1 MNQEMHDLRD
11 ALIDRLHGLAD
22 DQDQHARWA
31 IRERDLQKETAHRA
45 AAIGLRMAAG
55 VVSANL
61 SPDPVAQ
68 SLSSLPG
75 EPGALVPS
83 TLVSWRLVA
92 AGGTEAL
99 PDATLA
105 SQRGRRNLEMT
116 RSAPR

>member
-55 VVSANL
+55 VVSAGL
-61 SPDPVAQ
+61 SPDPAA
-68 SLSSLPG
+68 SSLALPRG
-75 EPGALVPS
+75 EPGARFAT
-83 TLVSWRLVA
+83 TLARRPVA
-92 AGGTEAL
+92 A
-99 PDATLA
+99 
-105 SQRGRRNLEMT
+105 
-116 RSAPR
+116 